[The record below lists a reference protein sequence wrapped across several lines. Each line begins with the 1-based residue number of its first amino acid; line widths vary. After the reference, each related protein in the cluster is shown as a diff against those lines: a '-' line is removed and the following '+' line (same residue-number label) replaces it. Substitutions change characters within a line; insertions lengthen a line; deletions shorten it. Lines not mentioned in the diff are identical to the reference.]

1 MPDQEFSVS
10 AAASVLLGLSV
21 LVIGESHLTL
31 NNHLRE
37 PLVQDLL
44 EQGAAHVH
52 VVGACGASPA
62 RWLTSTQVDC
72 GADQVD
78 KGRPTVLGKDARTTP
93 ITQLIQADKPN
104 LVVVIEGDT
113 MGSYDKPV
121 FPKIWAWQEVT
132 SLTKAIADTHTACV
146 WVGPG
151 WGNPSGQFAKSDNRV
166 RELSAFLANNVAPCT
181 YIDSTSFAKPGQ
193 WQTLDGEHYTQM
205 GYVAWGKAIVNAMG
219 ASPTVLN
226 LKKK

>member
-1 MPDQEFSVS
+1 MPGQEFLVS

-44 EQGAAHVH
+44 AQGAAHVH

-62 RWLTSTQVDC
+62 RWTKSTQVDC

-78 KGRPTVLGKDARTTP
+78 RRPPTVLGKEAHTTP
-93 ITQLIQADKPN
+93 ITDLIQADKPN

-113 MGSYDKPV
+113 MGSYDKPA
-121 FPKIWAWQEVT
+121 FPKAWAWQEVT

-151 WGNPSGQFAKSDNRV
+151 WGGSSGQFAKGDDRV
-166 RELSAFLANNVAPCT
+166 RELSAFLANNVAPCA
-181 YIDSTSFAKPGQ
+181 YVDSTTFAKPGQ
-193 WQTLDGEHYTQM
+193 WQTLDGEHYTQT
-205 GYVAWGKAIVNAMG
+205 GYVAWSKAIVNAMG
-219 ASPTVLN
+219 SSPTVLG

>member
-1 MPDQEFSVS
+1 MA

-37 PLVQDLL
+37 PLMESLQA
-44 EQGAAHVH
+44 QGAAHVH

-62 RWLTSTQVDC
+62 RWLKSTQVDC

-78 KGRPTVLGKDARTTP
+78 KRAATVMGKEAHTTP
-93 ITQLIQADKPN
+93 IADLIQADKPN
-104 LVVVIEGDT
+104 LVVVVEGDT
-113 MGSYDKPV
+113 MGSYDKPA
-121 FPKIWAWQEVT
+121 FPKAWAWQEVT

-151 WGNPSGQFAKSDNRV
+151 WGSNSGQFAKSDDRV
-166 RELSAFLANNVAPCT
+166 RELSAFLANNVAPCA
-181 YIDSTSFAKPGQ
+181 YIDSTTFAKPGQ

-205 GYVAWGKAIVNAMG
+205 GYVAWSKAIVNSMAS
-219 ASPTVLN
+219 SPTVLG

>member
-1 MPDQEFSVS
+1 MPGQEFLVS

-37 PLVQDLL
+37 PLMQDLL
-44 EQGAAHVH
+44 AQGAAHVH

-62 RWLTSTQVDC
+62 RWTKSTQVDC

-78 KGRPTVLGKDARTTP
+78 RRPATVLGKEAHTTP
-93 ITQLIQADKPN
+93 IADLIQADKPN

-113 MGSYDKPV
+113 MGSYDKPA
-121 FPKIWAWQEVT
+121 FPKAWAWQEVT

-151 WGNPSGQFAKSDNRV
+151 WGGSSGQFAKGDDRV
-166 RELSAFLANNVAPCT
+166 RELSAFLANNVAPCA
-181 YIDSTSFAKPGQ
+181 YVDSTTFAKPGQ
-193 WQTLDGEHYTQM
+193 WQTLDGEHYTQT
-205 GYVAWGKAIVNAMG
+205 GYVAWSKAIVNAMG
-219 ASPTVLN
+219 SSPTVLG

>member
-1 MPDQEFSVS
+1 MPGQEFLVS

-44 EQGAAHVH
+44 AQGAAHVH

-62 RWLTSTQVDC
+62 RWTKSTQVDC

-78 KGRPTVLGKDARTTP
+78 RRPATVLGKEAHTTP
-93 ITQLIQADKPN
+93 IADLIQADKPN

-113 MGSYDKPV
+113 MGSYDKPA
-121 FPKIWAWQEVT
+121 FPKAWAWQEVT

-151 WGNPSGQFAKSDNRV
+151 WGGSSGQFAKGDDRV
-166 RELSAFLANNVAPCT
+166 RELSAFLANNVAPCA
-181 YIDSTSFAKPGQ
+181 YVDSTTFAKPGQ
-193 WQTLDGEHYTQM
+193 WQTLDGEHYTQT
-205 GYVAWGKAIVNAMG
+205 GYVAWSKAIVNAMG
-219 ASPTVLN
+219 SSPTVLG

>member
-1 MPDQEFSVS
+1 MA

-37 PLVQDLL
+37 PLVQSLQA
-44 EQGAAHVH
+44 QGAAHVH
-52 VVGACGASPA
+52 VVGVCGASPG
-62 RWLTSTQVDC
+62 RWLKSTPGDC

-78 KGRPTVLGKDARTTP
+78 QRPATVLGKEAHTTP
-93 ITQLIQADKPN
+93 IADLIHADKPN

-113 MGSYDKPV
+113 MGSYDKPA
-121 FPKIWAWQEVT
+121 FPKAWAWQEVT
-132 SLTKAIADTHTACV
+132 GLTKAIADTHTACV

-151 WGNPSGQFAKSDNRV
+151 WGSNSGQFAKSDDRV
-166 RELSAFLANNVAPCT
+166 RELSAFLANNVAPCS
-181 YIDSTSFAKPGQ
+181 YIDSTTFAKPGQ

-205 GYVAWGKAIVNAMG
+205 GYVAWSKAIANAMQHAPAVQG
-219 ASPTVLN
+219 
-226 LKKK
+226 LKKP